1 MATNNIPSAVHYDQF
16 LTSFA
21 VDYYNEQDYI
31 ADRVFSNTSVRKQS
45 DKYYVFEADTENQEF
60 ANLVKEATPM
70 VEPNMFNITQSE
82 DTYFA
87 KVYDAG
93 FMIDTFTEANEDE
106 MIMTREREM
115 RLLMDNMLK
124 KRDRDFI
131 STYLQSGVWGED
143 LVGTTDFTKWS
154 DSASTPIDD
163 VMLWKEDFEIR
174 NYGLKV
180 NKILLSKDIKRFL
193 LKNPQILGRI
203 NGGATV
209 TNPAMVN
216 DAIIASI
223 FEVEEI
229 IWADAVSKAP
239 GTSAPAR
246 MVQDRLLMVHDEPNG
261 GIKSATAG
269 KIFSWDTLPDASFG
283 ITVTTLD
290 TPEQR
295 FVNVA
300 EKVKAEMTYDMK
312 VTGASLGTYVEDLV

>member
-1 MATNNIPSAVHYDQF
+1 MANNIPANVHYDQY

-21 VDYYNEQDYI
+21 VDYYNSQNYI

-45 DKYYVFEADTENQEF
+45 DKYYVFAADNSENG
-60 ANLVKEATPM
+60 NLVKEAVPM
-70 VEPNMFNITQSE
+70 VQPNMFEVTQSE
-82 DTYFA
+82 DTYFC

-93 FMIDTFTEANEDE
+93 FMMDTFTEANEDE
-106 MIMTREREM
+106 ALMTRERKM
-115 RLLMDNMLK
+115 RGLMDQMLK

-131 STYLQSGVWGED
+131 STYLTTGVWGED
-143 LVGTTDFTKWS
+143 LAGTTDFTKWS

-163 VMLWKEDFEIR
+163 VMLWKEDFWVR
-174 NYGLKV
+174 NNGLGV
-180 NKILLSKDIKRFL
+180 NKIVISKDIKRHL
-193 LKNPQILGRI
+193 LTNTQILGRI

-216 DAIIASI
+216 DTIIASI
-223 FEVEEI
+223 FEVDEV
-229 IWADAVSKAP
+229 IWADAVSVAA
-239 GTSAPAR
+239 GASTPAYMVSDR
-246 MVQDRLLMVHDEPNG
+246 MLMVHDEPNG
-261 GIKSATAG
+261 GMESATAG

-312 VTGASLGTYVEDLV
+312 VTGASLGTYISDLV